1 MRNVFGLGARF
12 ASVQSCRY
20 ETPRAQRH
28 NPLIL
33 GDARGSPFCEGPFP
47 SSPEAPATC
56 PLQRPDSAIAFASA
70 TEAPLPS
77 VKVMRAGMRKF
88 EPGAGTRATA
98 IR

>member
-1 MRNVFGLGARF
+1 MRQCFRLGARF

-20 ETPRAQRH
+20 ETPRAQRR

-33 GDARGSPFCEGPFP
+33 GDAEGHRFARAVSNPA
-47 SSPEAPATC
+47 PEAPAAC
-56 PLQRPDSAIAFASA
+56 PPQRPESAIAFASA

-77 VKVMRAGMRKF
+77 IKVMRAGMRKF